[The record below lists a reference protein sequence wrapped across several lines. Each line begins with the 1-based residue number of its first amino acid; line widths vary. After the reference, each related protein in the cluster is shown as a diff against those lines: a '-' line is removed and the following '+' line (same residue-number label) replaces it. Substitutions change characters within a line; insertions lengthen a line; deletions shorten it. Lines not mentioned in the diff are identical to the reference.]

1 MVIQPVCCPKLL
13 FSTYSCAKLTTI
25 VDDADEKSL
34 KASNTCSLFFV
45 VLKSFDDVPSLFFT
59 PSIRKPKVAVDEIVS
74 LQTIYLNK
82 KNTFNFFGK
91 FAIDACESTV
101 H

>member
-1 MVIQPVCCPKLL
+1 MLL
-13 FSTYSCAKLTTI
+13 QFYKAKTKQNKKLTTI
-25 VDDADEKSL
+25 DGDADEKSL

-74 LQTIYLNK
+74 LQTIYLKNK
-82 KNTFNFFGK
+82 FKK
-91 FAIDACESTV
+91 
-101 H
+101 

>member
-1 MVIQPVCCPKLL
+1 MKNLCSHI
-13 FSTYSCAKLTTI
+13 TLTTI
-25 VDDADEKSL
+25 IEDADEKSL

-74 LQTIYLNK
+74 LQTIYLK
-82 KNTFNFFGK
+82 KYGNYRYR
-91 FAIDACESTV
+91 EE
-101 H
+101 